1 MSLEEKLDGI
11 IALLAE
17 AKEDASKC
25 DKGKAGSPGTRLRK
39 AAQEAKRGLD
49 ELRREVIEA
58 RK

>member
-25 DKGKAGSPGTRLRK
+25 DKGKTGSPGTRLRK
-39 AAQEAKRGLD
+39 VSQEAKRGLD